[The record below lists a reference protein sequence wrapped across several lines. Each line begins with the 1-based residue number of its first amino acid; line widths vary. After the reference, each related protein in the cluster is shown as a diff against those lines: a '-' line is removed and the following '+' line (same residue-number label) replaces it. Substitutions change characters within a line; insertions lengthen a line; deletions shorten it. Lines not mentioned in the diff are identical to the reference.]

1 MDMIRDVCH
10 YFYDN
15 RNFYRKALKIE
26 GQNSF
31 SEHFRVYITPLLKLR
46 LTYLFGDCDDE
57 FTLNFFTDAIV
68 CTIERWLRK
77 KDCMPPDQF
86 FARLMNTI
94 LRSVE
99 TLYKELNHKE

>member
-31 SEHFRVYITPLLKLR
+31 SENFREYITPLLKLR
-46 LTYLFGDCDDE
+46 LTYLFGDSDDE

-68 CTIERWLRK
+68 SLS
-77 KDCMPPDQF
+77 DG
-86 FARLMNTI
+86 
-94 LRSVE
+94 
-99 TLYKELNHKE
+99 